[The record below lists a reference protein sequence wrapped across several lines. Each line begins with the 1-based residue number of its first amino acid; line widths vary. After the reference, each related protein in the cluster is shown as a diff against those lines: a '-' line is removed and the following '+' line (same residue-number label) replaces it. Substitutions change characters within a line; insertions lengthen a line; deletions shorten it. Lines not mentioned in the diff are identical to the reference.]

1 MADQAHNSN
10 PVLAWLDERQQAARA
25 AGRLWVTVS
34 YAQTLD
40 GSITAQR
47 GQPLAISGPQSMALT
62 HRLRAMH
69 AAILVGIG
77 TLLADN
83 PRLTARLDNGAPAPH
98 QPQPVILDSRLRCP
112 PTAAVFQHIHQPW
125 LAALPDASP
134 ERRAALE
141 SQGAQI
147 LTLPAGPARR
157 GISLP
162 HLLEEL
168 QRRQVDSLFV
178 EGGASVISA
187 FLSAGLAQALIVTI
201 APRLIGGQNALVQP
215 LDIRLKNSQ
224 FQPLGEDWLIWGDL
238 P

>member
-1 MADQAHNSN
+1 MADQ
-10 PVLAWLDERQQAARA
+10 PRDPKDVLAWLDKRQQAAQS

-47 GQPLAISGPQSMALT
+47 GKPLAISGPQSMALT
-62 HRLRAMH
+62 HRLRGMH
-69 AAILVGIG
+69 SAILVGIG

-83 PRLTARLDNGAPAPH
+83 PRLTARLENGAPAPH
-98 QPQPVILDSRLRCP
+98 QPQPVILDSQLRCP
-112 PTAAVFQHIHQPW
+112 PTAAVFQHIHKPW
-125 LAALPDASP
+125 LAAKPDANP
-134 ERRAALE
+134 DRRAALE

-147 LTLPAGPARR
+147 LHLPASPAG
-157 GISLP
+157 GIRLP
-162 HLLEEL
+162 DLLTEL
-168 QRRQVDSLFV
+168 QRRQVRSLFV

-201 APRLIGGQNALVQP
+201 APRLVGGQNALVQP

-224 FQPLGEDWLIWGDL
+224 VHPLGEDWLIWGDL

>member
-1 MADQAHNSN
+1 MADQTPVPN

-40 GSITAQR
+40 GSITVQR
-47 GQPLAISGPQSMALT
+47 GQPLAISGPQCMALT

-83 PRLTARLDNGAPAPH
+83 PRLTARLDNGAPGPL

-125 LAALPDASP
+125 LAAVPDASQ
-134 ERRAALE
+134 ERRAALQ
-141 SQGAQI
+141 SRGTQI
-147 LTLPAGPARR
+147 LTLPAGPA
-157 GISLP
+157 GGVSLP
-162 HLLEEL
+162 HLLDEL

-187 FLSAGLAQALIVTI
+187 FLSARLAQALIVTI

-224 FQPLGEDWLIWGDL
+224 FQQLGEDWLIWGDL